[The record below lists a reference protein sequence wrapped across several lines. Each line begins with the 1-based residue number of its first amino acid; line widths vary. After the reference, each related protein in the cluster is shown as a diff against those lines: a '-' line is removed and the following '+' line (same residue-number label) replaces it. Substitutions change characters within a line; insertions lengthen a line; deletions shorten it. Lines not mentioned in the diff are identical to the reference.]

1 MEPWGLA
8 PFKPAPDRSLFRLW
22 RDCIYGLWSH
32 GDWSP
37 SNPPQTDPY
46 FAPGEIVFMA
56 YGAMGIG
63 PLLNLPQTD
72 PSFASGEI
80 GIMAYGAMGIR
91 TPDLLNAIEALYQL
105 SYDPLPKPKQIAES
119 AQCHNPLAK
128 EIVLLAVPSPS
139 SFHHDEPD

>member
-1 MEPWGLA
+1 MESCRRPIVVHLNTE
-8 PFKPAPDRSLFRLW
+8 S
-22 RDCIYGLWSH
+22 S
-32 GDWSP
+32 
-37 SNPPQTDPY
+37 
-46 FAPGEIVFMA
+46 FAHGEIEFMA

-72 PSFASGEI
+72 PYFASGEI
-80 GIMAYGAMGIR
+80 VFMAYGAMGIR

>member
-1 MEPWGLA
+1 MGDHRPYKCLG
-8 PFKPAPDRSLFRLW
+8 FVLFTEAASERPPLPKRCNLMPSWEYKAFRPW

-46 FAPGEIVFMA
+46 
-56 YGAMGIG
+56 
-63 PLLNLPQTD
+63 
-72 PSFASGEI
+72 FASGEI

-105 SYDPLPKPKQIAES
+105 SYDPLPKPKQIAVS

-139 SFHHDEPD
+139 SFHHYEPD